1 MPLDPTPHTFER
13 AALPLAQLAPSPFNK
28 RAINRADPALAT
40 LAASLATQ
48 QVQAITVR
56 PLTESTTQRVGDYE
70 SGARYQIVAGHRRVA
85 AAEIAGLATLD
96 AVIRPMTDDEVR
108 LAHLTENLQREGL
121 AALEEAGAY
130 AELRDRDGASCAQ
143 IAAAVGKSKSHVA
156 IRLKLLE
163 ACPEVRA
170 ALEAGEIGAEVAGYI
185 ARLPLA
191 KFQIQALARAR
202 DRGVA
207 DGGRISTRRVHED
220 LIEHFS
226 TKLADAIFD
235 TQDAAL
241 LPDAGACTTC
251 VKRSGG
257 DPDLFAD
264 IVTPTG
270 ERWYGPKGEDI
281 CTDTGC
287 FAEKKKAH
295 LAAAAAKLAAQGKA
309 VVAGNAARSA
319 LSATG
324 EVKGGYVALKDV
336 KDALAKAKAKDKV
349 TVVEIQ
355 DQRTGKLI
363 KAVKREDAKA
373 AGVKLESTERAG
385 PQRSWEE
392 THRKQQEEDA
402 RKQAAAHQESL
413 FRRHLLTTL
422 RAQYAPAERSA
433 TDLQLVVES
442 AIDSMEHAA
451 RSGLLWLYGW
461 KDIPAARKL
470 IPSLTRDQLALLLL
484 DIALVPDVVVNPW
497 RPDPATRLAT
507 AANAYGVDVKALRA
521 QWQAEQAPKVTEIH
535 SGDRV
540 KLKDGST
547 HEVLRKQVDDSGG
560 GAVVIWAGKAERTV
574 PLAEVAEIL
583 PKASKPTKKAA
594 PPAKSAK
601 GKAAKKGK
609 KVAPAAQGDE

>member
-1 MPLDPTPHTFER
+1 MPLDPTLHTFER

-56 PLTESTTQRVGDYE
+56 PLTESTTQRPGDYE

-85 AAEIAGLATLD
+85 AAQLAGLATLD

-121 AALEEAGAY
+121 AALEEAAAY

-156 IRLKLLE
+156 IRLKLLD

-191 KFQIQALARAR
+191 KFQIQALGRAR

-207 DGGRISTRRVHED
+207 DGGRNSTRRVHED

-241 LPDAGACTTC
+241 LPNAGACTAC
-251 VKRSGG
+251 PKRSGG

-264 IVTPTG
+264 IVTPAG

-295 LAAAAAKLAAQGKA
+295 LAAAAAALAAQGKA

-336 KDALAKAKAKDKV
+336 KAELAKAKAKDKV

-355 DQRTGKLI
+355 DQRTGKLV

-373 AGVKLESTERAG
+373 AGVKLESAERAG

-392 THRKQQEEDA
+392 QNRRREEADKRKRAEAEL
-402 RKQAAAHQESL
+402 ETEW
-413 FRRHLLTTL
+413 RRHLLTTL
-422 RAQYAPAERSA
+422 RAQYAGAERSA
-433 TDLQLVVES
+433 TDLQLV
-442 AIDSMEHAA
+442 AEHALDNLGYRA
-451 RSGLLWLYGW
+451 RAGLLWLYSW
-461 KDIPAARKL
+461 KDVPAARKL
-470 IPSLTRDQLALLLL
+470 IATLTRDELALLLL
-484 DIALVPDVVVNPW
+484 DIALVDDVRVDMFQP
-497 RPDPATRLAT
+497 RPAQRLAI

-521 QWQAEQAPKVTEIH
+521 QWQASQAPKVTEIH
-535 SGDRV
+535 SGDQV

-547 HEVLRKQVDDSGG
+547 HEVLRKLVNAGG
-560 GAVVIWAGKAERTV
+560 DLVVVVWAGKGEQQVKVTDV
-574 PLAEVAEIL
+574 VAVL
-583 PKASKPTKKAA
+583 PKASTPKKKAA

-601 GKAAKKGK
+601 GTARAAKKAG
-609 KVAPAAQGDE
+609 A